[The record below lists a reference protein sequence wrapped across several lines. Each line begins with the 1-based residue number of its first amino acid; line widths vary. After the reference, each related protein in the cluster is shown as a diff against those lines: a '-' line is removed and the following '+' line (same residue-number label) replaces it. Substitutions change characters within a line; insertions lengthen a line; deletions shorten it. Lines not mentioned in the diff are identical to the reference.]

1 MINYGSTLG
10 QEDSYSNVSLDYIKS
25 STSATIAY
33 DEKTK
38 VNFSLF
44 SDSLLYL
51 FNFTNTG

>member
-10 QEDSYSNVSLDYIKS
+10 QDDSYSNVSLDYIKS
-25 STSATIAY
+25 STSAAIAY